1 MVEALIAFLIVVLV
15 VAVIGAV
22 LLYCISLLP
31 IEPNFVQILRALV
44 LLICAVIIIIKAI
57 PLLTMA
63 M

>member
-1 MVEALIAFLIVVLV
+1 MVEALVALLIVVLV
-15 VAVIGAV
+15 VAVVCAV

-44 LLICAVIIIIKAI
+44 ILIGCVIIILKAV

-63 M
+63 V